1 MLKKNNEKLFQLDI
15 DTLIYQIKDTQI
27 EKQSKLSIGAL
38 NLTDYVFTYTN
49 PAFQHV
55 FLIF

>member
-27 EKQSKLSIGAL
+27 ENRANYQSER
-38 NLTDYVFTYTN
+38 
-49 PAFQHV
+49 
-55 FLIF
+55 